1 MRIHAG
7 ISSSLRAAPRS
18 TERKQHTSRTCPTAV
33 SSRSTRETPMNR
45 APRMEAAP
53 LPNRLS

>member
-1 MRIHAG
+1 
-7 ISSSLRAAPRS
+7 
-18 TERKQHTSRTCPTAV
+18 V

-53 LPNRLS
+53 LPNRLN